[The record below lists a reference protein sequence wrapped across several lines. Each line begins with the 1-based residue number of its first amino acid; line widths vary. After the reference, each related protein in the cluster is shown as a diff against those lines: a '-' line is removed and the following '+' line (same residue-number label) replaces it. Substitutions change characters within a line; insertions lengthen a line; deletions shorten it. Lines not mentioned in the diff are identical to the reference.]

1 MSKNFDLGIRL
12 WYIVS
17 GRGRFVIIKY
27 KLGPKQ
33 IIRDTL
39 PYIRMFS
46 LHFQN
51 FVCVGSILSEIFV
64 FKK

>member
-12 WYIVS
+12 CFMVS
-17 GRGRFVIIKY
+17 GRGRFCIMKY

-46 LHFQN
+46 LHIQN
-51 FVCVGSILSEIFV
+51 FVCVCSILSEIFV
-64 FKK
+64 LKK